1 MEAGKRA
8 PRRSRFELAD
18 YPMYYMAHILQ
29 RYDANMAVRLRRH
42 GMKHSDWRVLAT
54 LQYRDGMTIGDIAA
68 YAVLE
73 RSFVSRVVAALG
85 ERGLVGRRLHAED
98 RRMVHVHMTEA
109 GFALFDRV
117 MEPNVADRLEE
128 AFHGIGPEEKARFLR
143 TLARMQGNVYQ
154 AASLLPPDLDG
165 DLTAGTENGR

>member
-1 MEAGKRA
+1 MEV
-8 PRRSRFELAD
+8 PRRDRFELAD

-54 LQYRDGMTIGDIAA
+54 LQYRDAMTIGDIAA
-68 YAVLE
+68 FAVLE
-73 RSFVSRVVAALG
+73 RSFVSRVVAAL
-85 ERGLVGRRLHAED
+85 EARGLVERRLHAAD
-98 RRMVHVHMTEA
+98 RRMVHVHMTAA
-109 GFALFDRV
+109 GFALFDTV

-143 TLARMQGNVYQ
+143 TLARMQGNVYR
-154 AASLLPPDLDG
+154 AASLLPPDLDRTHDTGTG
-165 DLTAGTENGR
+165 DAP